1 MDSEGAVHRGQF
13 DSRLAQICSLSVDSG
28 IRPFRM
34 TSVICTI
41 GPACDNVDTLCEL
54 IDTGMNIC
62 RLNMA
67 HSTLEYHKKLI
78 HNIRE
83 AVHRTNSPSPVAI
96 AVEIA
101 GQGVRTGNFVSSL
114 GDELTMKK
122 GHEVVLT
129 NEASLQNSCDE
140 STLYVNSLY
149 FLQQAQPGNK
159 ILIGDGLLSLLVKEK
174 MDGDRILAQVETEGQ
189 VGNMCHV
196 HIPKMV
202 PAPENKLT
210 DNDKECIN
218 FALEHNVD
226 MIFAAWTWTPN
237 VVREIKDM
245 LGERASSMKIVA
257 CIENYAAVKNISAIL
272 EEADGIMVARGDL
285 GMDLPLEKVFLAQ
298 KSLIGLANVAGKPVI
313 CAAQMLESMSINPR
327 PTRAEAADV
336 ANAILDGTD
345 CVMLSGETAKGKA
358 PVKALKTVCAFESA
372 VPAKNLNMPPKKKPK
387 LLPCQTKLTFSG
399 TFPSTDTSVGE
410 VEKVASEAR
419 MSTSE
424 STPKEP
430 LKRHFQTT
438 WLSLYPWLRKC
449 LNVKQIAR
457 EAEMAI
463 HHDYVYRQ
471 LRLIT
476 VVPTDTQHA
485 TAMSAVEAALR
496 SKAAAIIVV
505 TNSGR
510 SATSIARYRPPC
522 LIVAVTKSHHV
533 VKGLHLHRSI
543 YPVLHDAADCEEW
556 SDDIDFRIHHA
567 LSISKQRGYIKTGS
581 ICILVTGHMP
591 GAGWTNT
598 VRTIVVPDLDK
609 TPGHYTNLGNQ
620 SHLGI

>member
-1 MDSEGAVHRGQF
+1 MQLVS
-13 DSRLAQICSLSVDSG
+13 SL
-28 IRPFRM
+28 R
-34 TSVICTI
+34 
-41 GPACDNVDTLCEL
+41 
-54 IDTGMNIC
+54 
-62 RLNMA
+62 
-67 HSTLEYHKKLI
+67 
-78 HNIRE
+78 
-83 AVHRTNSPSPVAI
+83 
-96 AVEIA
+96 
-101 GQGVRTGNFVSSL
+101 SSL

-358 PVKALKTVCAFESA
+358 PVKALKTVCA
-372 VPAKNLNMPPKKKPK
+372 
-387 LLPCQTKLTFSG
+387 
-399 TFPSTDTSVGE
+399 
-410 VEKVASEAR
+410 
-419 MSTSE
+419 
-424 STPKEP
+424 
-430 LKRHFQTT
+430 
-438 WLSLYPWLRKC
+438 
-449 LNVKQIAR
+449 IAR